1 MVFVFGYPLKTL
13 LNRFQKVV
21 FGWTTFSTV
30 GFFWP
35 IMKKRVIVWYIDDAI
50 NWTSGN
56 FLLRIFLYLDTLLL
70 LVSLIKFKGCS
81 FDGSVLFNDQQVN
94 ILHISLST
102 FSLFISYIVEIDLD
116 DDMATGVWFMH
127 CHIEAHT
134 SWGLRMAWVVMDGK
148 LPNQK
153 LLPPP
158 SDLPKCWTLT
168 LFNIT
173 YFIIH
178 GSIVCKMRL
187 PFTH

>member
-1 MVFVFGYPLKTL
+1 M
-13 LNRFQKVV
+13 
-21 FGWTTFSTV
+21 
-30 GFFWP
+30 
-35 IMKKRVIVWYIDDAI
+35 
-50 NWTSGN
+50 
-56 FLLRIFLYLDTLLL
+56 LLL

-81 FDGSVLFNDQQVN
+81 FDGSVLFYDQQVN

-102 FSLFISYIVEIDLD
+102 FSLFIRYIVEIDLD

-158 SDLPKCWTLT
+158 SDLPKC
-168 LFNIT
+168 
-173 YFIIH
+173 
-178 GSIVCKMRL
+178 
-187 PFTH
+187 